1 MRIFAFEYVLK
12 PLMEDSHSG
21 RECFQLI
28 FVGIA
33 MKVEA
38 VMWSTS
44 FLIFYYVPS

>member
-1 MRIFAFEYVLK
+1 MRIFASEYVLK